1 MKNKRIYCVLFFI
14 LMSSNV
20 FSENMQVYLQNFI
33 KADLT
38 GKTELLYNVSMN
50 NSLKA
55 QLGSISPLYEYAL
68 QFVLDNYAQIGDIQ
82 DMDLIIRISL
92 LGIVQEYNF
101 GKIDITNLYNIQNI
115 LWKLFI
121 EYPGSNTCADIV
133 ITLGKTGK
141 GNRALISGLNN
152 FLTEKN
158 TLFKRGETVDY
169 LLLSACISA
178 IMELGDSSFY
188 PVLFSVICSG
198 YPEVITMEAYGA
210 LEVIPGNLSRFLQ
223 NVIEQNPPDEKFLAF
238 KAVMNSE
245 KLTVS
250 ERGRLAEAAL
260 SQSLISSEENVD
272 LNAMRYAS
280 ILALSNLRWTRAN
293 ALAIRH
299 YYRVQA
305 DYIQNIV
312 PKDRLL
318 EAIMCLGA
326 VGNSDAAL
334 ALCLQLGLINVRTQN
349 SGAYD
354 HEITLAVVQALGS
367 IGDNAAF
374 DHLLSVVNLPYTDY
388 IVAAAREAITRL
400 KW

>member
-1 MKNKRIYCVLFFI
+1 MKSKRVCFILFFI
-14 LMSSNV
+14 LMSFNV
-20 FSENMQVYLQNFI
+20 FSESMQVYLQNFI
-33 KADLT
+33 KADLA
-38 GKTELLYNVSMN
+38 GKIELLYSISSN
-50 NSLKA
+50 NSLKM
-55 QLGSISPLYEYAL
+55 QLGNTSPLYEYAL
-68 QFVLDNYAQIGDIQ
+68 QFVWDNYAQISDLH

-92 LGIVQEYNF
+92 VNIVQENSA
-101 GKIDITNLYNIQNI
+101 GKIDITNLNNIQNI
-115 LWKLFI
+115 LWKLFL
-121 EYPGSNTCADIV
+121 EYPVSNTCADI
-133 ITLGKTGK
+133 IIALGKIGK
-141 GNRALISGLNN
+141 GNRSLISSLNN
-152 FLTEKN
+152 FLTERN
-158 TLFKRGETVDY
+158 TLFRRGETVDY
-169 LLLSACISA
+169 MIISACISA
-178 IMELGDSSFY
+178 IMELGDSSSY

-238 KAVMNSE
+238 KAVMNSG

-250 ERGRLAEAAL
+250 ERGQLAEAAL

-305 DYIQNIV
+305 DYIQNII
-312 PKDRLL
+312 PKERLL

-334 ALCLQLGLINVRTQN
+334 ALCLQLGLINIRTQN
-349 SGAYD
+349 AGVYD
-354 HEITLAVVQALGS
+354 QEITLAIVQSLGL